1 MTDDTAN
8 DAPNDAAAPKGAVV
22 LPTSWPGQAL
32 RVMPGDFSKY
42 VPQGLGLGAPMV
54 VRPWDNPLEMLAR
67 PNYYGF
73 DAPESDPIRAAPSQ
87 LGGGGVIYF
96 DDQIKPAS
104 VRAVL
109 EAMEVHTIRR
119 DFAVFAGDA
128 GDTRRERYLAQAR
141 IISLPALKELFG
153 AGEPAAQLQDQP
165 VTVEAFVLCF
175 LDQQRKRWNGDPR
188 YAFSSNLAG
197 TLGGDGDWAKE
208 SLAFGFM
215 VENSYW
221 GVYRVWSRP
230 YLVTK

>member
-8 DAPNDAAAPKGAVV
+8 DAAAPKSAVV

-32 RVMPGDFSKY
+32 RIMPGDFSQY
-42 VPQGLGLGAPMV
+42 VPQGLGLGPPIV
-54 VRPWDNPLEMLAR
+54 VRPWDNPLEMLTR

-73 DAPESDPIRAAPSQ
+73 DAPETDPIRAAPSQ

-96 DDQIKPAS
+96 DDQIGPAA
-104 VRAVL
+104 VRALL

-128 GDTRRERYLAQAR
+128 GDTRRERYLVQAR
-141 IISLPALKELFG
+141 IMSLPALKNLFG
-153 AGEPAAQLQDQP
+153 ASEPAAQLQEQP
-165 VTVEAFVLCF
+165 VTVEEFVLAF
-175 LDQQRKRWNGDPR
+175 LDQQRQRWNNSR
-188 YAFSSNLAG
+188 YAFGRNLAG

-208 SLAFGFM
+208 SLGFGFM